1 MRLKRW
7 MLWGLVGLVLAA
19 GWSCEPLSMKAPT
32 SMPFLKKIA
41 VLPFYWISPPA
52 GARIVTNP
60 LTGAVF
66 APGRYRVEAASQLT
80 EDWFRMLLKD
90 RSGFNY
96 VSPLEAGRML
106 ENVRRTDLR
115 DLRFRTLR
123 RVGRALGAD
132 AVVIGFVYR
141 WRDRVGSSVGVEQ
154 PAAVAFDALLIK
166 TSTGAILWAG
176 RYEQTQQSLTENL
189 LNIGLYATRGVRW
202 LTARELAEFGL
213 SRMLAGFPTN
223 KAK

>member
-1 MRLKRW
+1 MRLRRW
-7 MLWGLVGLVLAA
+7 MLLGLAGLVLVA

-32 SMPFLKKIA
+32 SMPFIKKIA

-66 APGRYRVEAASQLT
+66 APGPYRVEAAAQLT

-90 RSGFNY
+90 RSGFAY
-96 VSPLEAGRML
+96 VSPLASGRML
-106 ENVRRTDLR
+106 DGLRRTDLR
-115 DLRFRTLR
+115 DLRRRTLT
-123 RVGRALGAD
+123 RVGRSLGAD
-132 AVVIGFVYR
+132 AVVVGFVYR
-141 WRDRVGSSVGVEQ
+141 WRERVGSAVGVEQ

-176 RYEQTQQSLTENL
+176 RFERTQRSLSENL
-189 LNIGLYATRGVRW
+189 LEIGLYASQGVRW
-202 LTARELAEFGL
+202 LTARELAAYGL
-213 SRMLAGFPTN
+213 SRMLSGFPTS
-223 KAK
+223 KSK